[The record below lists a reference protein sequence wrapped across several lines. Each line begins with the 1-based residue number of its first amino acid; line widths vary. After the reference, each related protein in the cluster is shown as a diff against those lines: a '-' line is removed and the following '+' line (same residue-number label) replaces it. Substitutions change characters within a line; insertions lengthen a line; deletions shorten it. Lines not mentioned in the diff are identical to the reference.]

1 MDKNLALD
9 VSQNTM
15 SANLL
20 ILARSGL
27 ILSKWES
34 SGIRF
39 FADMT
44 GKRGLLAFLMVDC
57 RDGRPDL
64 CQLVINE
71 IACP

>member
-1 MDKNLALD
+1 MDKNLVLD

-27 ILSKWES
+27 ILNKWES
-34 SGIRF
+34 SSIRY

-44 GKRGLLAFLMVDC
+44 GSRGLMGFLMVDC

-71 IACP
+71 LASP

>member
-1 MDKNLALD
+1 MDKNLVLD

-27 ILSKWES
+27 ILNKWES
-34 SGIRF
+34 SSIRY

-44 GKRGLLAFLMVDC
+44 GSRGLMAFLMVDC
-57 RDGRPDL
+57 RDGRPEL

-71 IACP
+71 LACP